1 MIGLPIAKHPTHQR
15 SILVAIND
23 GQDIPALSNPG
34 PFNLTPQQATDLL
47 SQMKAEFDKQ
57 PQANAIPEPPAA
69 KPVNAVEDQER

>member
-1 MIGLPIAKHPTHQR
+1 MA
-15 SILVAIND
+15 AINN
-23 GQDIPALSNPG
+23 GEDIAALSDPG

-69 KPVNAVEDQER
+69 KPVNAVEAH

>member
-1 MIGLPIAKHPTHQR
+1 M
-15 SILVAIND
+15 AIND

-69 KPVNAVEDQER
+69 KPVNAVEAH